1 MSQAPTESAWVRAL
15 MRCITTDYELALNR
29 NVRLRNMVLVLSE
42 TARRMIERAGRLEE
56 LDYYGVAVVVDAEC
70 GRPFEI
76 VEIGE

>member
-1 MSQAPTESAWVRAL
+1 VSQAPTESAWVNTL

-42 TARRMIERAGRLEE
+42 TARRMIVRAGRLEE
-56 LDYYGVAVVVDAEC
+56 LDYYGVAVVVDPEC
-70 GRPFEI
+70 GSPFEI